1 MTNQHYFNGG
11 GGLRK
16 VTLSTLHK
24 AAERGRV

>member
-1 MTNQHYFNGG
+1 MTKLRLFIG

-16 VTLSTLHK
+16 VTPSTLHK

>member
-1 MTNQHYFNGG
+1 MTNQNYFNG